1 MRIPWFLATSNNAQ
15 VYRCWSEREQNLT
28 LGIFYVH
35 VLRMYC
41 IMVALIPFIARH
53 VSVRLSVN
61 APYFA
66 AVSVTNTTEHCTR
79 YSKTDSTSDSRILFV

>member
-1 MRIPWFLATSNNAQ
+1 
-15 VYRCWSEREQNLT
+15 
-28 LGIFYVH
+28 
-35 VLRMYC
+35 
-41 IMVALIPFIARH
+41 MVALIPFIARQ

-66 AVSVTNTTEHCTR
+66 AVSVTNTTEQCTR